1 MNGAGRAIQAAVW
14 SAGGHAGPGG
24 RAIPQLYESAIRQ
37 VGSVTAASGV
47 RWLRRD
53 RPGRGGR
60 IGGLPVGLPGA
71 YARPREGAHE
81 RKRRHA
87 IIARLRQLVR
97 GQPLLL
103 PILGWCSAIAVVD
116 AWVVDAVLLGLLV
129 TGPLL
134 AAWRAS
140 SGTTAI
146 VGGYAVVLALLLGLQ
161 NGMFMSVDHLVRVGI
176 VTLGSALCIV
186 LARTRERL
194 ERAEFRHSLVAD
206 AGEVLGSALDYEVT
220 LIGLARLCANRLS
233 DWCFVFVRED
243 DGSIRQVAAAH
254 ADPARQKQAWELLF
268 RYPLAPDRAEGPAK
282 VIRSGRS
289 ELVPHVTHSLLDA
302 IAYDDE
308 NLRLLRALQVHSAM
322 MVPLNV
328 REQTLGAIV
337 FASAESERVYGPDD
351 LMLAEELGA
360 RAAVAVDNARL
371 YGRVHETEAELRVSR
386 DQLQAILDG
395 VADAVTAQDR
405 NGRVIYA
412 NDAAARPLGQG
423 SSEDLIDEG
432 AARFLGRYEL
442 FDEAGEPFP
451 VEQLPGRRALR
462 GENPAPALLRYR
474 DVESGEDM
482 WSLIKATAIR
492 DERGEPILAINVI
505 EDVTEQRERERQLR
519 FLADVGR
526 AIGRSL
532 DWESTFPQIARLVA
546 DSMADWCA
554 IELLEDDGSVH
565 LAAFAHA
572 DPDKQRLGEELVS
585 RYPSSGRLRGALAS
599 GRTELRTEL
608 TDEEVAGAG
617 RDPEHLGALLELGL
631 RSALAVPMIARGRV
645 VGAISM
651 VSGDDGRRFG
661 ESEQLLAE
669 ELAARCGLALDNAR
683 LFRERSRIAR
693 TLQESLL
700 PPMLPELPGLDLA
713 ARFRAAGE
721 GLEVGGDFYDL
732 FETGDSGWAV
742 AIGDVCGKGSEAAA
756 ITALARY
763 TVRAAAMRQ
772 DGPSQILG
780 LLNEAL
786 LRQRTDKRF
795 CTVLYGRLD
804 RNGVGHRFEFASGG
818 HPLPLVLRAAGSSAA
833 GGEVGAPGTLL
844 GIVADP
850 SLSDEQVHLGPGD
863 ALVLYTDGVTDSA
876 APARILD
883 SDSLAAA
890 VGQPTGLDADEIA
903 ERVMQAA
910 LEGVGKEPRDDIA
923 ILVLKVPD

>member
-53 RPGRGGR
+53 RPRRGGR

-71 YARPREGAHE
+71 YARPRKGAHE

-87 IIARLRQLVR
+87 IIARLRQFVR

-116 AWVVDAVLLGLLV
+116 GWVIDAVLLGLLV

-140 SGTTAI
+140 SGTTAV
-146 VGGYAVVLALLLGLQ
+146 VGAYAVVLALLLGLQ
-161 NGMFMSVDHLVRVGI
+161 NHMFLHADHIVRVGI
-176 VTLGSALCIV
+176 VALGSALCVV

-206 AGEVLGSALDYEVT
+206 AGEVLSSALDYEVT
-220 LIGLARLCANRLS
+220 LIGLARLCANRLA
-233 DWCFVFVRED
+233 DWCFVFVKQD

-268 RYPLAPDRAEGPAK
+268 RYPLDPSRSEGPAK
-282 VIRSGRS
+282 VIRTGESDLQS
-289 ELVPHVTHSLLDA
+289 HVSDSLLEA
-302 IAYDDE
+302 IAYDEE
-308 NLRLLRALQVHSAM
+308 NLRLLRALGVHSAM

-337 FASAESERVYGPDD
+337 FASAESDRVYGPED
-351 LMLAEELGA
+351 MTLAEGIGA

-371 YGRVHETEAELRVSR
+371 YGRVHQTEAELRVSR

-395 VADAVTAQDR
+395 VADAVTAQAPD
-405 NGRVIYA
+405 GRIVYA
-412 NDAAARPLGQG
+412 NDAAARSLGFA
-423 SSEDLIDEG
+423 SSEELMR
-432 AARFLGRYEL
+432 AAPDDFVARYRL
-442 FDEAGEPFP
+442 FDEHGRDFSFDR
-451 VEQLPGRRALR
+451 LPGRLALR
-462 GENPAPALLRYR
+462 GDDPEPTLVRYHV
-474 DVESGEDM
+474 VETGEDL

-492 DERGEPILAINVI
+492 DEHGRPVLAINVI
-505 EDVTEQRERERQLR
+505 EDVTEQRERELHLQL
-519 FLADVGR
+519 LADAGR
-526 AIGRSL
+526 ALGRSL
-532 DWESTFPQIARLVA
+532 EWEQTFPEIASMVA
-546 DSMADWCA
+546 GTLADWCA
-554 IELLEDDGSVH
+554 IEVVEENGTVR
-565 LAAFAHA
+565 LAAFAHR
-572 DPDKQRLGEELVS
+572 DPELEKIGLELAG
-585 RYPSSGRLRGALAS
+585 RHPPSAGRLRGALAS
-599 GRTELRTEL
+599 GRSELRAEL
-608 TDEEVAGAG
+608 SDEEIAGAA
-617 RDPEHLGALLELGL
+617 RDPEGLGALLELGM

-651 VSGDDGRRFG
+651 VSGDDSRRFR
-661 ESEQLLAE
+661 EDDKALAE
-669 ELAARCGLALDNAR
+669 ELARRCGLALDNAR

-713 ARFRAAGE
+713 ARVRAAVE

-772 DGPSQILG
+772 DDPSQILA

-795 CTVLYGRLD
+795 CTVLYGRLEA
-804 RNGVGHRFEFASGG
+804 NGAGHWFEFASGG
-818 HPLPLVLRAAGSSAA
+818 HPLPLVLRAADG
-833 GGEVGAPGTLL
+833 GGEVGMPGTLL
-844 GIVADP
+844 GIVPDP
-850 SLSDEQVHLGPGD
+850 DLNDDRVSLAPGD

-876 APARILD
+876 APAHITTA
-883 SDSLAAA
+883 SELAAA
-890 VGQPTGLDADEIA
+890 VGSPVGLDADSIA
-903 ERVMQAA
+903 ERVMQTA
-910 LEGVGKEPRDDIA
+910 LAGAGEQPRDDIA
-923 ILVLKVPD
+923 ILVLKVPDAA